1 MRNYITKNISEVNIN
16 DLLNF
21 YKVAFK
27 SRHPIFFNNF
37 KWFYRMEDSNY
48 EPIVI
53 FEKGK
58 IVGHAGLIP
67 EFIKYK
73 KKNYK
78 FIWFTDLVIL
88 PEFRKTGF
96 GEQIIKEWMKI
107 CENQITFCNDLSLKI
122 FKKLDWG
129 ESFTISRYV
138 KPLFFD
144 KFYFKKYLHKEDF
157 KNLKVNKI
165 DDKIIRDILLFEKKN
180 EAQDSAYILRDEKWF
195 EWKFLKCPFKSDI
208 LCFEYDSQYVL
219 AFFDKSNKNKKL
231 NILYTTEKNL
241 QKSKIFKL
249 IQIWGGDNK
258 INLIWYISHS
268 NYSGGEIFSFITKK
282 RINFAFKTKD
292 SILKDNL
299 KKGVLNSQGGDSDI
313 GYLSLL

>member
-1 MRNYITKNISEVNIN
+1 
-16 DLLNF
+16 
-21 YKVAFK
+21 
-27 SRHPIFFNNF
+27 
-37 KWFYRMEDSNY
+37 
-48 EPIVI
+48 
-53 FEKGK
+53 
-58 IVGHAGLIP
+58 
-67 EFIKYK
+67 
-73 KKNYK
+73 
-78 FIWFTDLVIL
+78 
-88 PEFRKTGF
+88 
-96 GEQIIKEWMKI
+96 MKI
-107 CENQITFCNDLSLKI
+107 CENKITFCNDLSLKI
-122 FKKLDWG
+122 FKKLDWD
-129 ESFTISRYV
+129 ESSNVSRYI
-138 KPLFFD
+138 KPLFFH
-144 KFYFKKYLHKEDF
+144 KIYFKKYLHKKDF
-157 KNLKVNKI
+157 KNLRVYKI